1 MKTTGALRGGF
12 VAILAM
18 LLAILSAAPPAAC
31 READSRPR
39 TTGHVMD
46 NEAILRVLFHPT
58 QCARNAA
65 PEHATDIDIPVEG
78 EGGETTLLAARLF
91 THSPAAPT
99 LIFFHGNGE
108 IIPDYDEIA
117 PHYLALGLNFAVCEY
132 RGYGWS
138 GGSPLVSTFLPD
150 AEAVFVFLLDWLK
163 RREYTGPIALMGRSL
178 GSACAIDLA
187 ARHQD
192 TVRALVIESG
202 FAQTLPLAK
211 ALGLDLE
218 ALGIGEEQGF
228 NNAQKIAAI
237 TKPTL
242 ILHGQFD
249 QLIPIWQAEKLH
261 AECGA
266 RTKELQIVPGADHNS
281 LIAAGG
287 PYYFTAIGNFVGKAT
302 GVAPDW
308 RARRRAFKAARQAGE
323 TNP

>member
-1 MKTTGALRGGF
+1 MIGRLIPVTA
-12 VAILAM
+12 
-18 LLAILSAAPPAAC
+18 LLACLFLAPFLTAC

-39 TTGHVMD
+39 TIGHVMD

-58 QCARNAA
+58 RCAKTPA
-65 PEHATDIDIPVEG
+65 PENAVNIDIPVEDESG
-78 EGGETTLLAARLF
+78 AVVTLACRLF

-108 IIPDYDEIA
+108 IILDYDDIA
-117 PHYLALGLNFAVCEY
+117 PQYLAQRLNFAVCEY

-138 GGSPLVSTFLPD
+138 GGAPLVSAFLPD
-150 AEAVFVFLLDWLK
+150 AEAVFVYLADWLQ
-163 RREYTGPIALMGRSL
+163 RNEYTGPLVLMGRSL

-192 TVRALVIESG
+192 TVRGLVIESG
-202 FAQTLPLAK
+202 FAETLPLAK

-228 NNAQKIAAI
+228 NNAKKIAAFR
-237 TKPTL
+237 KPTL

-281 LIAAGG
+281 LIPTAGPLYFAAIRAFVEKAAG
-287 PYYFTAIGNFVGKAT
+287 T
-302 GVAPDW
+302 APDW
-308 RARRRAFKAARQAGE
+308 RARRRAFRARQAGE
-323 TNP
+323 TQT

>member
-1 MKTTGALRGGF
+1 MIGRLIPFTA
-12 VAILAM
+12 
-18 LLAILSAAPPAAC
+18 LLACLILVPFPTAC
-31 READSRPR
+31 READSRPP

-58 QCARNAA
+58 RRAKTPA
-65 PEHATDIDIPVEG
+65 PENAVDIDIPVES

-99 LIFFHGNGE
+99 IIFFHGNGE
-108 IIPDYDEIA
+108 IIPDYDDIA
-117 PHYLALGLNFAVCEY
+117 PHYLAHGLNFAVCEY

-138 GGSPLVSTFLPD
+138 EGSPLVSTFLPD
-150 AEAVFVFLLDWLK
+150 AEALFVFLLDWLK
-163 RREYTGPIALMGRSL
+163 RHEYTGPIALMGRSL

-202 FAQTLPLAK
+202 FAQTLPLAEN
-211 ALGLDLE
+211 LGLDLE

-228 NNAQKIAAI
+228 GNAKKIAAI
-237 TKPTL
+237 TRPTL

-249 QLIPIWQAEKLH
+249 RLIPIWQAEKLH

-266 RTKELQIVPGADHNS
+266 RTKELQIVPGADHNTV
-281 LIAAGG
+281 IAAAG
-287 PYYFTAIGNFVGKAT
+287 PYYFTAIANFVGKAAGT
-302 GVAPDW
+302 APDW
-308 RARRRAFKAARQAGE
+308 RARRRAFRAKQAGE
-323 TNP
+323 TQT